1 MCAMAKD
8 PRVRNRLIN
17 IRQVREITSLG
28 HTSIYKLINAGELR
42 PTKLGRKTVFSEAEV
57 IAWVDAK
64 LAAR

>member
-1 MCAMAKD
+1 MPNIEPSC
-8 PRVRNRLIN
+8 NRLIT
-17 IRQVREITSLG
+17 ISKVSQITTLG
-28 HTSIYKLINAGELR
+28 RTSIYKLINAGELR